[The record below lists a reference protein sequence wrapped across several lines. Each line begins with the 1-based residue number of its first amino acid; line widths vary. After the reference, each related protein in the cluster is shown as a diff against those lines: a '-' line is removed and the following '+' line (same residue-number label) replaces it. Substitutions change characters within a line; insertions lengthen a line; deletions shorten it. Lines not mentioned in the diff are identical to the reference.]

1 MRSVIRPRREW
12 TQKAIDRRCTRQN
25 EAHPDLYVHYSDSRG
40 RPLKTKAK
48 QVAAVDAIRE
58 YHVNGNG
65 WYDIGYSYICAQP
78 WGFYPKARIWRGRG
92 KGYVPASQEGHNTG
106 SVSVCIIADGHEPLK
121 DETITAIAKL
131 AREVGAL
138 RIFGHKDVNATDC
151 PGAAI
156 YAALPK
162 IRKQAGL

>member
-12 TQKAIDRRCTRQN
+12 TLKAIDRRCTRQ
-25 EAHPDLYVHYSDSRG
+25 ETTAPDLYVHYSDSPG
-40 RPLKTKAK
+40 RPLISKPR

-92 KGYVPASQEGHNTG
+92 RNYVPASQEGHNTG
-106 SVSVCIIADGHEPLK
+106 TVSVCVIANGEEPIK
-121 DETITAIAKL
+121 GATINAIAQL
-131 AREVGAL
+131 AREVGAKQIL
-138 RIFGHKDVNATDC
+138 GHKDVNSTDC

-156 YAALPK
+156 YSALPA
-162 IRKQAGL
+162 IRKKAGL

>member
-12 TQKAIDRRCTRQN
+12 THKAIDRRCTRQN
-25 EAHPDLYVHYSDSRG
+25 EAHPVLYVHYSDSPGRG
-40 RPLKTKAK
+40 LKTKAK

-92 KGYVPASQEGHNTG
+92 KGYVPASQDGHNTG
-106 SVSVCIIADGHEPLK
+106 SVSVCVIANGLESLK
-121 DETITAIAKL
+121 PQTITAIAAL
-131 AREVGAL
+131 ARELGCS
-138 RIFGHKDVNATDC
+138 RILGHKDVNATSC
-151 PGAAI
+151 PGSAI
-156 YAALPK
+156 YSALPK
-162 IRKQAGL
+162 IRKQARL